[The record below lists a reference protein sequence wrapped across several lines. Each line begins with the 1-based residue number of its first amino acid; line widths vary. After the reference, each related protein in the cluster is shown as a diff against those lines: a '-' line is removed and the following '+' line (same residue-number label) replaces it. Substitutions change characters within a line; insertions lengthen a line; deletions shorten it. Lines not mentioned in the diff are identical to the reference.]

1 MFSMTVID
9 LFYDGY
15 QFKNNAVIYFYKYNF
30 YDVTFMAFVLFWL
43 MILSQNQSMI
53 GDFANGLISW
63 PAKKFNLESI
73 SFSSFSLA

>member
-15 QFKNNAVIYFYKYNF
+15 QYKHNSVIYFYKYNF
-30 YDVTFMAFVLFWL
+30 YDVTSFVVLWR
-43 MILSQNQSMI
+43 MILSQNQSMM
-53 GDFANGLISW
+53 GDFANGLISCS
-63 PAKKFNLESI
+63 AKKFNLESI

>member
-15 QFKNNAVIYFYKYNF
+15 QYKHNAVIYFYKYNF
-30 YDVTFMAFVLFWL
+30 YDVTFIAFVVLWR
-43 MILSQNQSMI
+43 MILSQIQSMM
-53 GDFANGLISW
+53 GDFANGLISCS
-63 PAKKFNLESI
+63 AKKFNLESI